1 MGVVVCQDFSACR
14 ELYVNHILT
23 EWEPELIDGY
33 DGQEHVLK
41 MKSGH
46 RIRFVSAENPE
57 SLRGREKVAYSIL
70 DEIALYTRI
79 VWDIVRGRLID
90 LVGPCVCATSPRSGP
105 GHEWIKEL
113 YDIGLDPAS
122 ELLPWDERFLSIN
135 MTSFDNP
142 YLPEKE
148 LKNIASG
155 YTAEQYKQ
163 EILGQFIDFNLNVF
177 PKGLIQP
184 KTHGYRIEELE
195 KYRLVNYG
203 TIDPAFSQ
211 NQVYAG
217 SETAMLFASV
227 APDYG
232 IFVRESWA
240 ARVNSYDMELKL
252 MELADKYKPLRAFG
266 SEKVAAQVVLAQ
278 NFRRAQS
285 LGNTF
290 PIIEITR
297 SGGNNNKRTRAQ
309 AALPYVENHK
319 IKFPVDDYGNWLG
332 GCDLLIKQ
340 MEYFTGSKNELNDR
354 VDTLSDLF
362 NPQMGLVQGSLRPN
376 YERPNHVAN
385 PVLSIKDK
393 KRLLKRPRLRFA

>member
-14 ELYVNHILT
+14 ELYVNHILV

-33 DGQEHVLK
+33 DGNEHVLK

-57 SLRGREKVAYSIL
+57 SLRGREKVAYALL

-90 LVGPCVCATSPRSGP
+90 LTGPCVLATSPRSGP
-105 GHEWIKEL
+105 GYEWIKEL
-113 YDIGLDPAS
+113 YDRGIDPDS
-122 ELLPWDERFLSIN
+122 ENLQWDERFLSIN

-142 YLPEKE
+142 YIPEKE

-155 YTAEQYKQ
+155 YSAEQYKQ

-177 PKGLIQP
+177 PKGLIKP
-184 KTHGYRIEELE
+184 ETHGYRLADLE
-195 KYRLVNYG
+195 KFRLVNYG
-203 TIDPAFSQ
+203 TVDPAFSES
-211 NQVYAG
+211 QVYSG

-227 APDYG
+227 APEYG

-240 ARVNSYDMELKL
+240 SRVNSYDMELKL
-252 MELADKYKPLRAFG
+252 MEFAEKYKPLRAFG
-266 SEKVAAQVVLAQ
+266 SEKVAAQTVLAQ

-285 LGNTF
+285 LNNTF
-290 PIIEITR
+290 RIIEITR
-297 SGGNNNKRTRAQ
+297 SGGQNNKRTRAQ
-309 AALPYVENHK
+309 AILPYIENRK
-319 IKFPVDDYGNWLG
+319 IKFPVNDYGEWIN
-332 GCDLLIKQ
+332 GCDQLIKQ
-340 MEYFTGSKNELNDR
+340 LEYFTGSKNELNDR

-362 NPQMGLVQGSLRPN
+362 NPQMGLVEGSL
-376 YERPNHVAN
+376 
-385 PVLSIKDK
+385 
-393 KRLLKRPRLRFA
+393 